1 MSAPTNTLEAALEHP
16 ANDLRDLYV
25 DHYPEAHINRGRT
38 TAAWR
43 DGDGDNVVISSRTM
57 HDFVSDETYN
67 AFTFL
72 AQIAGYSKGEAASYL
87 ISRAGLTDTPK
98 AQRKAA
104 RRERREKAA
113 DKRTAAFRA
122 RKQAEALEVQ
132 RTAPTEGV
140 SAYLERK
147 GVTEL
152 FISHRVAPAYVDDQA
167 VPGLVYST
175 DEHGPFVQLVLR
187 DLDGNI
193 TGYQRLYD
201 GERGKYFVPGSKTT
215 GAFVLLEPLDKNP
228 PKKSMLKKMETKAF
242 KSLPKSRAAVTG
254 NLEAGYELTICEGVA
269 TGASIALARP
279 HSFVFC
285 TLSAGNLAP
294 VAEALRKRYGYTH
307 RLKLRKGEYKA
318 LKAVDIT
325 ICADL
330 DEKQTGQR
338 AAHRAALESG
348 CYVRVP
354 KFKHGYGDF
363 NDLHLSKGLEAV
375 KRTRRVTPDAAL
387 AFAKELGKQKLS
399 PDKHLTP
406 IALPGSGGALIV
418 RAPQETGKTHRLAE
432 LLAGQGLRVLVVTH
446 RESLAKNLAARLRFE
461 CYNDYPAH
469 MLRDIPRLVICFD
482 SLQKLSIGG
491 ELPGYDLLVLDESE
505 QILEHTTGRHIKYK
519 AANFRAFE
527 HYLKTAPRIIAADAN
542 AGRLTSDT
550 LKRYNPERVITRQV
564 HEHHIAAGRRV
575 RFTHDRDDVLDA
587 LESET
592 RPAWYASDSLRHTRD
607 VDAYLNDPATLTIN
621 SETATTDAAKAY
633 LLDPT
638 GQAPAHERMIASP
651 SVQTGLSDD
660 SGHWQHVLGSF
671 SGYSSTPQDAMQALM
686 RARRVLEL
694 TVYATRGRGEPV
706 SVQEALDGAA
716 AADNFEAKSLKRDR
730 YGDQNPNYARLRA
743 EVASRRSQRQASY
756 KNRLVLEAAQLGY
769 TVTYDVAR
777 NLKPAEVDARDE
789 RKKALK
795 EAGLE
800 RYVRDRVA
808 AERIDEARAKLLDEK
823 YSRAQPE
830 HFALEQYQLR
840 HFYRLPDDITDDALA
855 DMLRVDEYKALREQV
870 VRYENFIEPR
880 EVAEARAAGELEG
893 GVMCG
898 DTKAHLLRFDYHREL
913 GKVVGLNAETEARAE
928 SWQAEQ
934 DRLEGE
940 LHTLKVE
947 AQDAQ
952 TRRKGELLK
961 QLARLETDLAAHRLK
976 NIGMSYSAKDD
987 TVKAFVKWCCKNYRE
1002 LKEAKLVTATLENL
1016 KAKPT
1021 ETIGDSLR
1029 RAGLEQ
1035 VADKKRAGKSYRLLL
1050 ASVSAMG
1057 NYSRPRRENWES
1069 AQQKDIKIIDNS
1081 LLRKNAFF
1089 ASPTGLI
1096 TATKKPK
1103 DTPLPETASPP
1114 ARPHRPAP
1122 QAERVSPWNVPGYET
1137 LRAFTRDQKG
1147 SETRT
1152 QLLEHFRYA
1161 DSGDAAALGA
1171 ITAYLQT
1178 PQVQTL
1184 LGMR

>member
-1 MSAPTNTLEAALEHP
+1 MSDTLTTALEHP
-16 ANDLRDLYV
+16 ANDLRDLYG
-25 DHYPEAHINRGRT
+25 DHYPEAYINRGRT

-57 HDFVSDETYN
+57 HDFVSGETYN

-72 AQIAGYSKGEAASYL
+72 TQIAGYSKGEAATYL
-87 ISRAGLTDTPK
+87 IGRAGLGDP
-98 AQRKAA
+98 AQERKAA
-104 RRERREKAA
+104 RREKRDKAIDVRAEAVKARRQ
-113 DKRTAAFRA
+113 T
-122 RKQAEALEVQ
+122 EALELQ
-132 RTAPTEGV
+132 RTAPAEGV

-152 FISHRVAPAYVDDQA
+152 FVLHRVAPAYVDGQT
-167 VPGLVYST
+167 VPGLVYSS
-175 DEHGPFVQLVLR
+175 DEHGPFVQLVMRNLE
-187 DLDGNI
+187 GTI

-201 GERGKYFVPGSKTT
+201 GERGKQFVYGTKPK

-228 PKKSMLKKMETKAF
+228 PKKIMFKKMAAKTF
-242 KSLPKSRAAVTG
+242 KSLPKSRGAVAGT
-254 NLEAGYELTICEGVA
+254 LEAGYELAICEGVA

-285 TLSAGNLAP
+285 ALSAGNLAP
-294 VAEALRKRYGYTH
+294 VAEALRTAYGYTGKIKTDSGNK
-307 RLKLRKGEYKA
+307 R
-318 LKAVDIT
+318 KAVDLT
-325 ICADL
+325 ICADF

-363 NDLHLSKGLEAV
+363 NDLHKAKGLEAV

-399 PDKHLTP
+399 TDKHLAP
-406 IALPGSGGALIV
+406 IALPSSGGALIV

-446 RESLAKNLAARLRFE
+446 RESLAKNLAARLGFE
-461 CYNDYPAH
+461 CYNDYPAY

-491 ELPGYDLLVLDESE
+491 ALPNYDLLVLDESE
-505 QILEHTTGRHIKYK
+505 QVLEHTTGRHIKHK
-519 AANFRAFE
+519 AANFGAFE

-550 LKRYNPERVITRQV
+550 LKRYNPERVITWQI

-587 LESET
+587 LEAET

-638 GQAPAHERMIASP
+638 GQAPAHRRMIASP

-686 RARRVLEL
+686 RARRVQQL

-706 SVQEALDGAA
+706 SVQEALERAA
-716 AADNFEAKSLKRDR
+716 AADDFEAKGLKRDS
-730 YGDQNPNYARLRA
+730 YGDQNPNYERLRA
-743 EVASRRSQRQASY
+743 EVASQRSRRQASY
-756 KNRLVLEAAQLGY
+756 KSRLVLEAARLGY

-777 NLKPAEVDARDE
+777 DLKPAEVDARDE
-789 RKKALK
+789 RKEALK

-823 YSRAQPE
+823 YSRTQPE

-840 HFYRLPDDITDDALA
+840 HFYRLPDDITGDALA
-855 DMLRVDEYKALREQV
+855 DMLRVDGYKALREQV
-870 VRYENFIEPR
+870 VRYENFVEPR
-880 EVAEARAAGELEG
+880 EVAEARAEGELEG
-893 GVMCG
+893 GVLRG
-898 DTKAHLLRFDYHREL
+898 DAKAHLLRWEYHREL
-913 GKVVGLNAETEARAE
+913 GKVVGMNAETEARAE
-928 SWQAEQ
+928 GLQSET

-940 LHTLKVE
+940 LRTLRAE
-947 AQDAQ
+947 AEKAQ
-952 TRRKGELLK
+952 TRRKAELDK
-961 QLARLETDLAAHRLK
+961 QIRKLETDLAAYSLK
-976 NIGMSYSAKDD
+976 SVGTSYSAKDD

-1002 LKEAKLVTATLENL
+1002 LKHAGLVTATLENL
-1016 KAKPT
+1016 KAKPV
-1021 ETIGDSLR
+1021 ETINDSLR

-1035 VADKKRAGKSYRLLL
+1035 VGDKKRVGKSYRLLL

-1081 LLRKNAFF
+1081 LLRKTAVFV
-1089 ASPTGLI
+1089 SPTGLI
-1096 TATKKPK
+1096 TAAQKPK
-1103 DTPLPETASPP
+1103 NTPLPETASSP

-1122 QAERVSPWNVPGYET
+1122 QAERVSPWKTPGYEA